1 MMGSKEIIKQA
12 IRKMKVAGQRK
23 IDEGNRMIKQT
34 EDLENE
40 IFNEIKVIHSW

>member
-40 IFNEIKVIHSW
+40 IFNEIKVIHS

>member
-23 IDEGNRMIKQT
+23 IDEGNRMIKQAD
-34 EDLENE
+34 DLENE
-40 IFNEIKVIHSW
+40 II